1 MLYIRFG
8 KDFRMKAEEFKI
20 RYTEKIKQLAMATPA
35 GCNMVV
41 NDNNGV
47 PETLA
52 NMAYELIM
60 EMKNESR

>member
-1 MLYIRFG
+1 MNE
-8 KDFRMKAEEFKI
+8 EEFRT
-20 RYTEKIKQLAMATPA
+20 RYIQKIKQQAMATPA